1 MIGGHFADH
10 ASCRSGKRWRIA
22 ETRKHGQPLLR
33 NIPNRIIGD
42 VGKQRRIAGTSQYR
56 LPLLRNALNGVL
68 RDTGW
73 ATGAIKSEQPRPP
86 FMGNTEHV
94 RLSGLGALAGV
105 IDGADENIILSELFT
120 IGLPIGGEFHLS
132 VIIVG
137 VDVEAD
143 ALGGGNLILLH
154 VLYLAGS
161 VVDTVE
167 NPLYLLVGQ
176 VQIAELVPD
185 LLHALLSVAL
195 T

>member
-1 MIGGHFADH
+1 MTSLLILAKNTTPRAGD
-10 ASCRSGKRWRIA
+10 
-22 ETRKHGQPLLR
+22 GQPVIESDLLELLVGV
-33 NIPNRIIGD
+33 RIVAIHIRFRACD
-42 VGKQRRIAGTSQYR
+42 R
-56 LPLLRNALNGVL
+56 LAVESLISR
-68 RDTGW
+68 
-73 ATGAIKSEQPRPP
+73 
-86 FMGNTEHV
+86 
-94 RLSGLGALAGV
+94 
-105 IDGADENIILSELFT
+105 ELD
-120 IGLPIGGEFHLS
+120 LS